1 MNHRKMEE
9 LIKKIDTPPPA
20 CFDVSVINSNQI
32 WKTGNVM
39 KTGIPPIAATIV
51 MVVFFSHLLFFIYK
65 PLHQPRI
72 ISHIT
77 VSI

>member
-1 MNHRKMEE
+1 MEE
-9 LIKKIDTPPPA
+9 LIKKIDTPLPA
-20 CFDVSVINSNQI
+20 CFEEKVINPNQI

-39 KTGIPPIAATIV
+39 KTGIPPIAATII
-51 MVVFFSHLLFFIYK
+51 MVVFLSRLLFFICK

>member
-9 LIKKIDTPPPA
+9 LIKIDTPPPA
-20 CFDVSVINSNQI
+20 CFNESVLNPNQI

-51 MVVFFSHLLFFIYK
+51 MVVFLSRLLFFIYK